1 LANEYDYFWKAVDQ
15 AVEAHPLTCSKEV
28 NVTLQTA
35 IHESLTWWDDPNIDL
50 FQTNRTTI
58 DQRASTILGLS
69 LRQRL
74 PFWSSKQRNRPIQL
88 TVTQASK

>member
-50 FQTNRTTI
+50 F
-58 DQRASTILGLS
+58 
-69 LRQRL
+69 
-74 PFWSSKQRNRPIQL
+74 
-88 TVTQASK
+88 